1 METIWQCENCG
12 CGQGIAQAVLTRDFA
27 IEVKWMGFNYDDQF
41 YITGRLRMNDREYYV
56 SVLTVGAYSI
66 GGPLKGRVFTQLDVV
81 ESKGM
86 QEGMVTLSSDK
97 LLTAVENEG
106 RVAVYGIHFEFDKAI
121 VKPESYPQLDEIAKM
136 LNKTDGQFLVV
147 GHTDNKGELEYN
159 QRLSDSRA
167 ESVIRALSERGVSS
181 ARLIPIGVGM
191 ASPVAS
197 NTTEEG
203 RAKNRRV
210 EIVKR

>member
-1 METIWQCENCG
+1 
-12 CGQGIAQAVLTRDFA
+12 
-27 IEVKWMGFNYDDQF
+27 MGFNYEDQF
-41 YITGRLRMNDREYYV
+41 YISGRLRVNNRDYYI
-56 SVLTVGAYSI
+56 SMLTVGAYSI

-81 ESKGM
+81 ESGGM
-86 QEGMVTLSSDK
+86 QEGMVTLTSDK

-106 RVAVYGIHFEFDKAI
+106 RVAVYGIYFDFDKAT
-121 VKPESYPQLDEIAKM
+121 VKAESQPQLDEIAKM
-136 LNKTDGQFLVV
+136 LNQTDGQFLIV
-147 GHTDNKGELEYN
+147 GHTDSKGDLEYN
-159 QRLSDSRA
+159 QRLSHSRA

-197 NTTEEG
+197 NATEEG